1 MKKNNTLEIHEITK
15 QYAKGTGISRIS
27 FTVNAGEIVAL
38 IGPNGAG
45 KTTLMKAV
53 GGLCRLSGGEA
64 LLNNVP
70 TFQCRENLGFMQ
82 EALDFYEKMTVYE
95 ALDFLCAVKFRGGC
109 REEIDHYLKAYQLF
123 EQRNL
128 RISRL
133 SLGMKRKLSLIMALM
148 GDCPLLLLDVPTNG
162 IDTAGLIQLKRDL
175 LRRRDQNGITLFTS
189 HVLDW
194 AEHVCSRCIFLK
206 TGEIAADC
214 RMEEMHPPLE
224 KLYEN
229 LYFID

>member
-1 MKKNNTLEIHEITK
+1 MKKKNTLEIHELTK

-38 IGPNGAG
+38 IGPNGSG

-148 GDCPLLLLDVPTNG
+148 GDCPLLLLDEPTTGLHFHKRNRYRG
-162 IDTAGLIQLKRDL
+162 PDPAQKRSAQAQRPERHRPVHKPCAGLGGACMQPLHFSENGRN
-175 LRRRDQNGITLFTS
+175 RRRLPDGRDAS
-189 HVLDW
+189 
-194 AEHVCSRCIFLK
+194 AS
-206 TGEIAADC
+206 
-214 RMEEMHPPLE
+214 
-224 KLYEN
+224 
-229 LYFID
+229 

>member
-1 MKKNNTLEIHEITK
+1 MKKKNTLEIHELTK

-82 EALDFYEKMTVYE
+82 ETLDFYEKMTVYK

-128 RISRL
+128 LISRL

-148 GDCPLLLLDVPTNG
+148 GDCTLLLLDEPTNG
-162 IDTAGLIQLKRDL
+162 IDTAGLIQLKRDM
-175 LRRRDQNGITLFTS
+175 LRRSDQNDSVLFTS
-189 HVLDW
+189 HVLAW

-206 TGEIAADC
+206 AGEIAADC

-229 LYFID
+229 LYI

>member
-1 MKKNNTLEIHEITK
+1 MKKNNTLEIHELTK

-95 ALDFLCAVKFRGGC
+95 ALDFL
-109 REEIDHYLKAYQLF
+109 
-123 EQRNL
+123 
-128 RISRL
+128 
-133 SLGMKRKLSLIMALM
+133 
-148 GDCPLLLLDVPTNG
+148 
-162 IDTAGLIQLKRDL
+162 
-175 LRRRDQNGITLFTS
+175 
-189 HVLDW
+189 
-194 AEHVCSRCIFLK
+194 
-206 TGEIAADC
+206 
-214 RMEEMHPPLE
+214 
-224 KLYEN
+224 
-229 LYFID
+229 